1 MKAGIATALENAEQ
15 LHAVLEEEFQAL
27 TIDDIDGFEKL
38 QPAKNE
44 LLAQLTGYV
53 QTVSQQPPAPPAA
66 GEGEGDKGWE
76 LFRSRMQVCRKIH
89 LRNEILIRSRLEA
102 IRGTLRI
109 LQNSSEKDSAVE
121 LYDRLGRVSENYGH
135 KRYTDA

>member
-53 QTVSQQPPAPPAA
+53 QTVSQQAPAA
-66 GEGEGDKGWE
+66 GEDDKGWE

-109 LQNSSEKDSAVE
+109 LQNSSEIDSAVE
-121 LYDRLGRVSENYGH
+121 LYDRLGRVSESYGR

>member
-53 QTVSQQPPAPPAA
+53 QTVSQQAPAA
-66 GEGEGDKGWE
+66 GEDDKGGE

-109 LQNSSEKDSAVE
+109 LQNSSEIDSAVE
-121 LYDRLGRVSENYGH
+121 LYDRLGRVSESYGR

>member
-53 QTVSQQPPAPPAA
+53 QTVSQQPPAP
-66 GEGEGDKGWE
+66 GEDDKGWE

-109 LQNSSEKDSAVE
+109 LQNSSEIDSAVE

>member
-1 MKAGIATALENAEQ
+1 MKAGIATALEHAEQ

-66 GEGEGDKGWE
+66 GEDDNPAGGIFFQFLK
-76 LFRSRMQVCRKIH
+76 CI
-89 LRNEILIRSRLEA
+89 RN
-102 IRGTLRI
+102 RI
-109 LQNSSEKDSAVE
+109 QYNIVQCIARFGPVE
-121 LYDRLGRVSENYGH
+121 PQPGGRAAPFQLKKN
-135 KRYTDA
+135 RT

>member
-1 MKAGIATALENAEQ
+1 MKAGIATALEHAEQ

-66 GEGEGDKGWE
+66 GEDDKGWE
-76 LFRSRMQVCRKIH
+76 LFRSRMQACREIH

-109 LQNSSEKDSAVE
+109 LQNSSETDGAVE

>member
-53 QTVSQQPPAPPAA
+53 QTVSQQPPAA
-66 GEGEGDKGWE
+66 GEDDKGWE

-109 LQNSSEKDSAVE
+109 LQNSSEIDSAVE

>member
-53 QTVSQQPPAPPAA
+53 QTVSQQPPAA
-66 GEGEGDKGWE
+66 GEDDKGWE

-109 LQNSSEKDSAVE
+109 LQNSSEIDSAVE
-121 LYDRLGRVSENYGH
+121 LYDRLGRVSESYGH

>member
-53 QTVSQQPPAPPAA
+53 QTAVSYT
-66 GEGEGDKGWE
+66 
-76 LFRSRMQVCRKIH
+76 H
-89 LRNEILIRSRLEA
+89 L
-102 IRGTLRI
+102 TLPTI
-109 LQNSSEKDSAVE
+109 YSV
-121 LYDRLGRVSENYGH
+121 
-135 KRYTDA
+135 

>member
-53 QTVSQQPPAPPAA
+53 QTVSQQPPAA
-66 GEGEGDKGWE
+66 GEDVNGWE

-109 LQNSSEKDSAVE
+109 LQNSSEIDSAVE
-121 LYDRLGRVSENYGH
+121 LYDRLGRVSESYGH

>member
-1 MKAGIATALENAEQ
+1 MKAGIATALEHAEQ

-53 QTVSQQPPAPPAA
+53 QTVSQQPPAA
-66 GEGEGDKGWE
+66 GEDDKGWE

-89 LRNEILIRSRLEA
+89 LRNEILIRNRLEA

-109 LQNSSEKDSAVE
+109 LQNSSEADSAVE
-121 LYDRLGRVSENYGH
+121 LYDRLGRVSESYGR

>member
-44 LLAQLTGYV
+44 LLAQLTVYV
-53 QTVSQQPPAPPAA
+53 QTVSQQPPAA
-66 GEGEGDKGWE
+66 GEDDKGWE

-89 LRNEILIRSRLEA
+89 LRNEILIRNRLEA

-109 LQNSSEKDSAVE
+109 LQNSSEADSAVE
-121 LYDRLGRVSENYGH
+121 LYDRLGRVSESYGR